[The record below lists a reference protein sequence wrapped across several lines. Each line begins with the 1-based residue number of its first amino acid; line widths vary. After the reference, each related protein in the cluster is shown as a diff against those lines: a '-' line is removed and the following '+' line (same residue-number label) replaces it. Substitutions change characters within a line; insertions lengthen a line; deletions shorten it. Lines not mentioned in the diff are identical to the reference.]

1 MVELV
6 VIIIILI
13 VIGCVKIHRA
23 TQRQAARER
32 EYMEERQ
39 MCGCTGFCLA
49 YAIIKAILILIV
61 AGAIFYIFVSLAI
74 GETIGPRHLG
84 NSDFWIT
91 AIASAVMFL
100 PTVGIIAFLGVKRKN
115 LQKRWKTEKID
126 KM

>member
-6 VIIIILI
+6 VLIIILI
-13 VIGCVKIHRA
+13 VIGCVKIHHA
-23 TQRQAARER
+23 TQQQAARER

-49 YAIIKAILILIV
+49 YAIIKAILILIA

-74 GETIGPRHLG
+74 GETIGLRHLG

-91 AIASAVMFL
+91 AIGSTVMFL
-100 PTVGIIAFLGVKRKN
+100 PTIGIMVLKGIRTSRK
-115 LQKRWKTEKID
+115 
-126 KM
+126 

>member
-1 MVELV
+1 MIELV

-39 MCGCTGFCLA
+39 MCGCTGFCLV
-49 YAIIKAILILIV
+49 YDIVKAVLVLIA

-74 GETIGPRHLG
+74 GETIGPRHLV
-84 NSDFWIT
+84 SSKFWIT
-91 AIASAVMFL
+91 ATTSAVMFL
-100 PTVGIIAFLGVKRKN
+100 PTVAIIMFKTWRAKN
-115 LQKRWKTEKID
+115 
-126 KM
+126 

>member
-49 YAIIKAILILIV
+49 YAIIKTILILIA

-74 GETIGPRHLG
+74 GETIGLRHLG
-84 NSDFWIT
+84 NSKFWIT
-91 AIASAVMFL
+91 AIASAVMLFPLLFL
-100 PTVGIIAFLGVKRKN
+100 LHHHK
-115 LQKRWKTEKID
+115 
-126 KM
+126 